1 MTQPRLDTSLEL
13 LTARLDALR
22 EGSVLA
28 TIVSTEGSTYRKA
41 GARMLVEANGRMTGL
56 LSGGCLERDLAEHAQ
71 SVLTTGVAAIAQ
83 YDMRTTDD
91 LIYGI
96 GAGCEGAMRVLLE
109 RVNPGSSVLAELL
122 GVVARVGEGRSAALA
137 VVHTGPTEGLGTR
150 CVADGDA
157 ALTRALS
164 DCLATQRSG
173 NVVLDG
179 QRQAWVE
186 YLAPPPHVLIC
197 GAGPDAVPLVHLLAG
212 LGFLVTVA
220 DHRPLYLDTA
230 DWRGAKRTL
239 GPAGTLAQRLRL
251 QRFDAAVVMS
261 HHLESDATYLSAL
274 ADSPIP
280 HIGLL
285 GPRARRERLLG
296 MVGSPGAEA
305 LRGRLRG
312 PVGLDIG
319 APTPESIALAIAA
332 ELHALFAGRPGTLAP
347 AIS

>member
-1 MTQPRLDTSLEL
+1 MSQLRLDTSLEL

-22 EGSVLA
+22 EPSVLA

-41 GARMLVEANGRMTGL
+41 GARMLIESNGRMTGL

-109 RVNPGSSVLAELL
+109 QVTPGSAVLAALL
-122 GVVARVGEGRSAALA
+122 DVVAQVGDGQSAAVA
-137 VVHTGPTEGLGTR
+137 VVHSGPVAGLGTR
-150 CVADGDA
+150 CVAHDDA
-157 ALTRALS
+157 ALGSALAN
-164 DCLATQRSG
+164 CLSAQRSG
-173 NVVLDG
+173 NVALDA

-197 GAGPDAVPLVHLLAG
+197 GAGPDAVPLVHLLVG
-212 LGFLVTVA
+212 LGFLVTVT
-220 DHRPLYLDTA
+220 DHRPLYLNTA
-230 DWRGAKRTL
+230 DWRSARRSLGPVSTL
-239 GPAGTLAQRLRL
+239 GQRLPLR
-251 QRFDAAVVMS
+251 RFDAAVVMS
-261 HHLESDATYLSAL
+261 HHLESDATYLADL
-274 ADSPIP
+274 AMSPIP
-280 HIGLL
+280 RIGLL

-296 MVGSPGAEA
+296 MVGHAGAEA

-312 PVGLDIG
+312 PVGLDLG
-319 APTPESIALAIAA
+319 GPTPESIALAIAA
-332 ELHALFAGRPGTLAP
+332 ELHALFAGRPATIAAVSG
-347 AIS
+347 